1 MTPLPRIH
9 SNHHQSRRYV
19 FRTTVLASFARSR
32 EDIANDF
39 DGFSRAD
46 WESQLTWLDVSGLA
60 LYLLDHFAAL
70 DLEAVLPANILA
82 RLRSNLADNRERN
95 AALLREAVEINR
107 GFQREHILYSNVKG
121 VTLVPDSVPD
131 YALRCQ
137 LDLDFVVVAEH
148 GDKARLVLEK
158 MGYQLHCVSGHTWD
172 FRTGTSEVASLK
184 DLYKVKPQRTAELHL
199 VPADGVLART
209 YPRMI
214 SGTPFFVFS
223 PVDLYLAQAKHL
235 FKHLSGAHTRVAWLL
250 EARRHMLARHADKL
264 FWSDVAE
271 SIADDRRAAMA
282 LGVVTILM
290 EEIFGDQPP
299 EYLARLTAET
309 VTQPVRVWLQRYGR
323 RTLLADIP
331 GTKLYL
337 LLLAVLPTQFG
348 ASRSDRSMHL
358 APLHRPPMIT
368 RGYVGESFFSRIRRY
383 WIQLRFILFRL
394 RFHCIAGA
402 DYFIESYRFHRL
414 LKELDH

>member
-1 MTPLPRIH
+1 MTLLRPTN
-9 SNHHQSRRYV
+9 SNHHLSRQYT
-19 FRTTVLASFARSR
+19 FRTVVLASFARSR
-32 EDIANDF
+32 EDVSNDF
-39 DGFSRAD
+39 AGFNHAD

-60 LYLLDHFAAL
+60 LYFLDRLTTL
-70 DLEAVLPANILA
+70 DLETLLPPNILT
-82 RLRSNLADNRERN
+82 RLRNNLADNRERN

-107 GFQREHILYSNVKG
+107 SFQQENILYSNVKG

-131 YALRCQ
+131 YGLRCQ
-137 LDLDFVVVAEH
+137 LDLDFLVAAEH

-172 FRTGTSEVASLK
+172 FRTGTSEVASLR
-184 DLYKVKPQRTAELHL
+184 DLYKAKPQRTAELHL
-199 VPADGVLART
+199 VRADGVLERT

-214 SGTPFFVFS
+214 AGMPFFVFS
-223 PVDLYLAQAKHL
+223 PVDLYLAQSKHL

-250 EARRHMLARHADKL
+250 EARRHMLARHADKS
-264 FWSDVAE
+264 FWSDVAK
-271 SIADDRRAAMA
+271 SVTDDPRAAIA
-282 LGVVTILM
+282 LGVVTILL
-290 EEIFGDQPP
+290 EDIFGDQPP

-309 VTQPVRVWLQRYGR
+309 VTQPVRLWLQRYGQ

-348 ASRSDRSMHL
+348 ASPSDRTQHL

-368 RGYVGESFFSRIRRY
+368 RGYAGESTSSRMKRY
-383 WIQLRFILFRL
+383 WIQLRYILFRL
-394 RFHCIAGA
+394 RFHCVAGA
-402 DYFIESYRFHRL
+402 DYFLESYRFHRL
-414 LKELDH
+414 LKGLDC